1 RPGWVD
7 PCMRALRARGGAR
20 SSARAPA
27 AVPRGVTGQTV
38 AWIGLGEMGLPM
50 ARHLVRAG
58 HRVVGFDI
66 DATRLEAA
74 SGVGV
79 GPAGWAAAAAVGA
92 ALVVTMLRTG
102 AQTEEL
108 VTGLASGLALGPA
121 IDVVVMSTL
130 DPELMQRLAAGVS
143 GRLILVDA
151 PVSGG

>member
-1 RPGWVD
+1 FDAREADDPCARARWRRVPRRAADRVHATPSRERPGWVD

-74 SGVGV
+74 SALGVE
-79 GPAGWAAAAAVGA
+79 PAGSAAAAAVGA

-121 IDVVVMSTL
+121 I
-130 DPELMQRLAAGVS
+130 
-143 GRLILVDA
+143 
-151 PVSGG
+151 